1 VKLSV
6 LFVVLSGALMATTS
20 SDSRAGATQPRLD
33 ERPLVRH
40 LDVAVARMDQGERSS
55 EYRKS
60 LSFLSAHADE
70 AVTTL
75 APFLLEQPGS
85 FRKWQLTYLVGE
97 FGDQSAIGLLR
108 ELLQTPLPEPQTP
121 GYGSHS
127 IDLAYSEDLA
137 SRIQAV
143 MSIARIASHHPE
155 LRDRVIGELLVAAHE
170 VPHAKST
177 ALFELRKLS
186 GHLSRRN

>member
-155 LRDRVIGELLVAAHE
+155 LRVIGELLVAAHE